1 MNMGGV
7 APEPFAVAAAAI
19 AIWVLALIIETT
31 KARGK
36 KDVDSDKAHRR
47 DDRHRDPEREV
58 VEVTVLGNNG
68 PQIRMGVTAPKHTSI
83 DREEIYKR
91 KKAEAS
97 HG

>member
-1 MNMGGV
+1 M
-7 APEPFAVAAAAI
+7 
-19 AIWVLALIIETT
+19 LILTRRTGETIVIETPSGE
-31 KARGK
+31 AAG
-36 KDVDSDKAHRR
+36 
-47 DDRHRDPEREV
+47 
-58 VEVTVLGNNG
+58 VTDLGNNG